1 MARTLEE
8 RRYQAFFS
16 DPERGAAFARLRKG
30 KANKRETAQERE
42 ILDLISANKG
52 REARAR
58 LAQYDRERIEKAR
71 SRSAWIVLVGRHVD
85 RVMTRPKP
93 AVERYSPEELRKSLK
108 HGTVE
113 EFAEFLTFT
122 REDVRSW
129 AQNQN
134 HHSSVTGEIHNPL
147 WYHPY

>member
-1 MARTLEE
+1 MARSLEE
-8 RRYQAFFS
+8 RRFKAFMD
-16 DPERGAAFARLRKG
+16 DPERGAAFVRLRERRKT
-30 KANKRETAQERE
+30 ESSQERE
-42 ILDLISANKG
+42 ILDLISANRG
-52 REARAR
+52 REARAK
-58 LAQYDRERIEKAR
+58 LAQYDLERIEKNR
-71 SRSAWIVLVGRHVD
+71 SRSAWIGLVGRHVD

-129 AQNQN
+129 AQIQN